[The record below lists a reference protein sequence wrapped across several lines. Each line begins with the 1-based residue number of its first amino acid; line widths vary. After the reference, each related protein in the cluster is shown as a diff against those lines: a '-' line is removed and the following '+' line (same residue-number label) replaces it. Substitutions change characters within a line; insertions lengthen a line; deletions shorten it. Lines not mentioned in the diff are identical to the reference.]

1 MDAMLQECKRL
12 QKIDEIKAERIELV
26 ERLHHYEPP
35 QHVPSKKAFIID
47 SEQESE

>member
-1 MDAMLQECKRL
+1 MLQECKRL

-26 ERLHHYEPP
+26 ERLQPP